1 MSNGNHENMD
11 QNNLLL
17 KLNNKDKLVF
27 AEIYSLFFN
36 ELYYYSSK
44 LFKGCNVEPEDLIQ
58 DLFINVWSNDKIHFD
73 SMDHLKN
80 YLYLAIRNKFKDHY
94 THQKYIDEY
103 EFVIRNDEDYHITS
117 IVESEV
123 YSAVNEAVSILPSE
137 CAKVF
142 RLYTEGWEI
151 SDIAEKLN
159 KAPSTV
165 YNQRNR
171 ALSILK
177 KELSNKNFVILITF
191 F

>member
-1 MSNGNHENMD
+1 MSSDKCENSND
-11 QNNLLL
+11 NDLLL
-17 KLNNKDKLVF
+17 KFNNRDKLAFSDV
-27 AEIYSLFFN
+27 YSLFFN
-36 ELYYYSSK
+36 ELYYYSCK
-44 LFKGCNVEPEDLIQ
+44 LFKGCQVESEDLIQ
-58 DLFINVWSNDKIHFD
+58 DLFVNVWSNNKVRFS
-73 SMDHLKN
+73 SMEHLKN
-80 YLYLAIRNKFKDHY
+80 YLYLAIRNKFKDY
-94 THQKYIDEY
+94 YAHQKSIDEY
-103 EFVIRNDEDYHITS
+103 EFVIRNDEDYHITTM
-117 IVESEV
+117 IESEV

-151 SDIAEKLN
+151 NDIAKKLN

-177 KELSNKNFVILITF
+177 KELANQSFVILINF